1 MQITTA
7 AQSAQRD
14 TDAIAS
20 GIDSFTLMH
29 AAGQA
34 AAQFVAELA
43 TQVEA
48 AVISV
53 LAGTG
58 NNGGDAY
65 IVAAELLHND
75 FAVVLYATGEPRTD
89 DAKRARDLYQTAR
102 DAAGPSVDV
111 TAIGE
116 DVRFVLVDGLLGTG
130 QKGELRDAEREV
142 ADRIA
147 RFRAFGGVVV
157 ALDIPTG
164 VNATTGEI
172 AEGAVQADYTLA
184 FGTMKRAHVMQR
196 GQCGQ
201 IIVLD
206 IGLGEF
212 AETDDGAWEL
222 GDAYD
227 LASLVPEIAWNAH
240 KGTRGRLAIVGGNE
254 GMAGAVILAS
264 QAALHSGAGLV
275 HAHVHEASAL
285 ALQISVPQ
293 AITHSW
299 SAGSMGS
306 ESLKSGT
313 AGTGSLQG
321 SMESESLKNG
331 TTASDSIRN
340 AHAIAIGPGFGRSNE
355 SSQRLNDLIGALP
368 NVPLVLDADALTL
381 LGANR
386 DQMRALCE
394 LRDVVCTPHVAEFAR
409 LLGKPA
415 SETLEGRIAQAH
427 ELADDIG
434 ATILLKGTPNIVVTA
449 NDETA
454 TVIARGTA
462 VLATGGSGDM
472 LSGIIGTLLA
482 QGANGADAAAIG
494 AYVHGRAAE
503 IATEDAGS
511 IRGVTLQ
518 EVMTALT
525 AAWREL
531 ATSIAPSN
539 ESPVVLTQLPAL

>member
-43 TQVEA
+43 TRVA
-48 AVISV
+48 ASVISV

-65 IVAAELLHND
+65 VVAAELLHND
-75 FAVVLYATGEPRTD
+75 FSVVLYATGEPRTK
-89 DAKRARDLYQTAR
+89 DAKRARDLYQKAR
-102 DAAGPSVDV
+102 DAAGPAVDLMA
-111 TAIGE
+111 TND
-116 DVRFVLVDGLLGTG
+116 DVRFILVDGLLGTG
-130 QKGELRDAEREV
+130 QQGELREAEREV
-142 ADRIA
+142 TERIA

-164 VNATTGEI
+164 VNATTGDV

-184 FGTMKRAHVMQR
+184 FGTMKRGHVLQR
-196 GQCGQ
+196 HHCGQ
-201 IIVLD
+201 ITVLD

-222 GDAYD
+222 ADADD
-227 LASLVPEIAWNAH
+227 LASVVPEIAWNAH
-240 KGTRGRLAIVGGNE
+240 KGTRGRIAMVGGDK
-254 GMAGAVILAS
+254 GMAGAVVLAS

-275 HAHVHEASAL
+275 HAHVHEASTQ

-293 AITHSW
+293 AITHRW
-299 SAGSMGS
+299 SHAGAHD
-306 ESLKSGT
+306 SL
-313 AGTGSLQG
+313 AA
-321 SMESESLKNG
+321 M
-331 TTASDSIRN
+331 
-340 AHAIAIGPGFGRSNE
+340 HAIAIGPGFGRSGE
-355 SSQRLNDLIGALP
+355 SSQLMRSLTATLP

-381 LGANR
+381 LGADT
-386 DQMRALCE
+386 DQLRAICE
-394 LRDVVCTPHVAEFAR
+394 LRDVVCTPHVGEFAR

-415 SETLEGRIAQAH
+415 GETLEERIAQAH
-427 ELADDIG
+427 QLADEIG
-434 ATILLKGTPNIVVTA
+434 ATVLLKGTPNIVVTA
-449 NDETA
+449 NDET
-454 TVIARGTA
+454 TVVVPRGTA

-472 LSGIIGTLLA
+472 LTGIICTLLA

-503 IATEDAGS
+503 IATERAGTV
-511 IRGVTLQ
+511 RGVTLYD
-518 EVMTALT
+518 VMSAFA
-525 AAWREL
+525 AAWTEFSPAHRSSTERGSVL
-531 ATSIAPSN
+531 AT
-539 ESPVVLTQLPAL
+539 LPAL